1 VATTSTSSISL
12 LDVPSLVS
20 QLMTVERQPITKLNT
35 KISNYQSQISTFGT
49 LSSLTSTLQSSL
61 TALTSAFN
69 SYTATPSDSS
79 IFAATADTTAV
90 AGNYSVV
97 VSQLAQ
103 AQTLATEGR
112 ASATAAITT
121 AASDLTFVV
130 GGASKTVSIGANASL
145 NDIRDAINA
154 AGIGVTASIVND
166 GSADPYRL
174 TISAGASG
182 TSNAVSSISITAPG
196 DTAPGDTALAAL
208 LAYGGGQ
215 SSTVTEAQAA
225 KDANLTVNGIA
236 ITSSSNVVSGA
247 IQGVTL
253 TLTAKTTNPA
263 TLTVQR
269 DTGSVQTAI
278 NSFVSAYNALYSQMK
293 SVSAYTTSGSSTTPV
308 LAGDRTVRM
317 MMDQVR
323 GILTTAASGG
333 TYSYL
338 SNIGIAI
345 QKDGT
350 LQVDSSKLSSALST
364 NFAAVSSLFSSTTG
378 FTTRL
383 NTWANSALDVG
394 GLISTRTTNLTTSI
408 KTFNDQIDHLNVR
421 MAALQ
426 QQYTTTYSNLNMFLA
441 QANSTTNYLNQQF
454 ATKSS

>member
-35 KISNYQSQISTFGT
+35 TISNYQSQISTFGT

-61 TALTSAFN
+61 TTLTSAFN

-112 ASATAAITT
+112 ASATT
-121 AASDLTFVV
+121 ALTGSTPSTLTFGV
-130 GGASKTVSIGANASL
+130 GKDVTIGANATL

-166 GSADPYRL
+166 GSAAPYRL

-182 TSNAVSSISITAPG
+182 TSNAISSITATG
-196 DTAPGDTALAAL
+196 DAALATL

>member
-1 VATTSTSSISL
+1 VATTSASSISL

-20 QLMTVERQPITKLNT
+20 QLMTVERQPITTLNT
-35 KISNYQSQISTFGT
+35 KITNYQSQISTFGT

-61 TALTSAFN
+61 TALTSAFS
-69 SYTATPSDSS
+69 SYTAVPSDSS
-79 IFAATADTTAV
+79 IFKATADSTAV

-103 AQTLATEGR
+103 AQTLVAAGR
-112 ASATAAITT
+112 ASATTAITGGT
-121 AASDLTFVV
+121 ASTLTFVV
-130 GGASKTVSIGANASL
+130 GGASKNVSIGANATL
-145 NDIRDAINA
+145 GDIRDAINA

-166 GSADPYRL
+166 GSGTPYRL

-182 TSNAVSSISITAPG
+182 SSNAVSSITATG
-196 DTAPGDTALAAL
+196 DAALATL

-225 KDANLTVNGIA
+225 KDATLTVNGIA

-253 TLTAKTTNPA
+253 TLTSKTTNPA

-269 DTGSVQTAI
+269 DTDSVQTAI
-278 NSFVSAYNALYSQMK
+278 NSLVSAYNALYSQMR
-293 SVSAYTTSGSSTTPV
+293 SVSAYAASGSSTTPPI

-323 GILTTAASGG
+323 SVLTTAASGG

-338 SNIGIAI
+338 SNIGISI

-364 NFAAVSSLFSSTTG
+364 NFADVSSLFTSTTG
-378 FTTRL
+378 FATRL
-383 NTWANSALDVG
+383 NTWANSTLNVG

-408 KTFNDQIDHLNVR
+408 STFNDQIDHLNVR

-441 QANSTTNYLNQQF
+441 QANSTTNYLTQQSAY